1 MSLENIGKYIEE
13 FSRKNKN
20 NEPYPV
26 YSVTNSNGFCTDYFN
41 KDVSGQDKTTYKIVP
56 RGYFAYNPSRINVG
70 SIDWQNI
77 DDNQQESWYSC
88 LREHQ
93 RACSSSGD

>member
-56 RGYFAYNPSRINVG
+56 CGVFVICALCKLSWSDMIT
-70 SIDWQNI
+70 SIFVAPPVFLI
-77 DDNQQESWYSC
+77 
-88 LREHQ
+88 
-93 RACSSSGD
+93 